1 MTHTI
6 LLVEDNELNR
16 DMLSR
21 RLERKGY
28 VIQMAADGAQ
38 GVSMA
43 MELRPALILMDLSLP
58 VMDGWEAIRRLK
70 ADPETATIPIIA
82 LTAHA
87 RAEDEKTARD
97 AGATDFDT
105 LPIDSQRTALHHGT
119 PRPAGA
125 TLRRVGQTRPNR
137 RGENETGR
145 ISANR
150 QSQ

>member
-28 VIQMAADGAQ
+28 EIKMAVDGAQ

-70 ADPETATIPIIA
+70 GSPETATIPIIA

-87 RAEDEKTARD
+87 RPEDEKTARD
-97 AGATDFDT
+97 AGANDFDT
-105 LPIDSQRTALHHGT
+105 KPVDLNRLVGKMELLLKTQATGTLP
-119 PRPAGA
+119 
-125 TLRRVGQTRPNR
+125 
-137 RGENETGR
+137 EN
-145 ISANR
+145 
-150 QSQ
+150 Q

>member
-1 MTHTI
+1 MSTTI

-28 VIQMAADGAQ
+28 VIQMAVDGAQ

-58 VMDGWEAIRRLK
+58 VMDGWEATRRLK
-70 ADPETATIPIIA
+70 GNPETATIPIIA

-97 AGATDFDT
+97 AGANDFDT
-105 LPIDSQRTALHHGT
+105 KPVDLNRLVGKIEHLLTTRGT
-119 PRPAGA
+119 G
-125 TLRRVGQTRPNR
+125 TISG
-137 RGENETGR
+137 NE
-145 ISANR
+145 
-150 QSQ
+150 